1 MQPIVNCNFA
11 VNLTHSTNQNIEAM
25 KELKTATKNTPCGRG
40 GLVSVACNWGKK
52 TLLSMMLFIVS
63 TVMYAQTEASGTV
76 IDETGEG
83 VIGATV
89 MEKGT
94 SNGAVTDL
102 DGNFKLSVA
111 AGATIVITYIGYD
124 AVEMPAAS
132 GMQIQL
138 KENASELAE
147 LVVTGYQ
154 TQRKADLT
162 GSVAVVKTDELKTS
176 SDTDPMR
183 ALQGKVP
190 GMTVTSDGSPV
201 GAGRVRI
208 RGIGSFNSSQD
219 PLFIIDG
226 VPTTTNLNTLNMN
239 DIESMQVLK
248 DAASASI
255 YGSRAANGVIIITTR
270 SGKKGEKVKV
280 DFSAN
285 LTAQFYNSQTM
296 MKLAN
301 TSEYATSMA
310 QAALNDGL
318 DPVAYASNYGLNL
331 NASAGT
337 PIRAYNPAT
346 GQYVD
351 YTVNGLYDGYINSK
365 KTMRFSDTDWLDVI
379 SRTGFS
385 QNYDL
390 SISNATDKYSALV
403 SFGYKKNNGILKYT
417 DFESFS
423 GRINTSYNVNKL
435 ITLGENLTITY
446 SDQVDCQPLENALK
460 MAPTVPVYEEDGE
473 TFSGP
478 VGGMSDRQNP
488 LRELYHNRD
497 NRLKIWRIFGN
508 AFVNITPIKG
518 LVLRSS
524 FGIDYDAGFIH
535 SVTYTWHSDVVNNS
549 TPSATVSQG
558 NDMKWTWSNTATYNF
573 NIGPEHTIDLLAG
586 LELYSQTRDDFAS
599 YAQMYAIENYNYM
612 WPNAATGTQRATGI
626 EEGYNLVSLFGK
638 ANYNYKDLVL
648 ASFTIRRDG
657 SSRFGENNRYGTF
670 PAFTLGYR
678 VSQHLNQE
686 WISDM
691 KLRASWGA
699 TGNQAIS
706 NYARYG
712 LYAATYGGGRNES
725 TAYDLAL
732 AGSGI
737 YPSGYRATQAQNND
751 LKWETT
757 TQWNFGVD
765 FNLFRSSVYGSID
778 AYVKKVKDMLINPA
792 YLGSMGEGG
801 ASWLNGPS
809 LQNWGM
815 EFAAGYRG
823 TTSYGLKYNV
833 NGNLDF
839 FRNKVTYLPET
850 TTGSYVHTSKQNLV
864 EAKKP
869 YGSIVGYVVDGL
881 YQNREEVLASGQE
894 NARVGGLKYADLDG
908 NGVINEN
915 DQTWIFNPVP
925 NFSWGLNVDL
935 SYKNFDFS
943 MFWQGVAGQ
952 DVYNNQKFQTDFYS
966 ITDAG
971 SNKGNRMLGAWTT
984 DNTNSTIPA
993 LTTNNTGNEGRASSY
1008 FVENGSYAK
1017 LRQVQIGYNLPT
1029 SFIEKLKMSSARI
1042 YFSGHNLL
1050 TIKSSSLTCSD
1061 PENPNWAYPNSTSFS
1076 FGIQTSF

>member
-1 MQPIVNCNFA
+1 MERLRRFLMSFMLIFA
-11 VNLTHSTNQNIEAM
+11 ST
-25 KELKTATKNTPCGRG
+25 L
-40 GLVSVACNWGKK
+40 
-52 TLLSMMLFIVS
+52 
-63 TVMYAQTEASGTV
+63 MYAQEITGTV
-76 IDETGEG
+76 VDETGEG

-89 MEKGT
+89 KEKGT

-102 DGNFKLSVA
+102 DGNFKIKVEK
-111 AGATIVITYIGYD
+111 GAVLVISYIGYD
-124 AVEMPAAS
+124 NVEIAAAP
-132 GMQIQL
+132 GMKVEL

-147 LVVTGYQ
+147 VVVTGYQ

-190 GMTVTSDGSPV
+190 GMTVTSNGSPV
-201 GAGRVRI
+201 GAGTVRI
-208 RGIGSFNSSQD
+208 RGGGSFNSSQD

-239 DIESMQVLK
+239 DIETMQVLK

-270 SGKKGEKVKV
+270 SGKKGDKVRV

-285 LTAQFYNSQTM
+285 LTASFYNKQTM
-296 MKLAN
+296 MKLSN
-301 TSEYATSMA
+301 TADYATAMA
-310 QAALNDGL
+310 QAAMNDGL
-318 DPVAYASNYGLNL
+318 DPEQYANNYGLTL
-331 NASAGT
+331 NATAGT
-337 PIRAYNPAT
+337 PIQAYDPAT
-346 GQYVD
+346 GQMRQF
-351 YTVNGLYDGYINSK
+351 TVNGRYDGYMNLS
-365 KTMRFSDTDWLDVI
+365 KTMRFSDTDWLDEI
-379 SRTGFS
+379 SRTGFAQS
-385 QNYDL
+385 YDL
-390 SISNATDKYSALV
+390 SISNATEKTSALV
-403 SFGYKKNNGILKYT
+403 SFGYKKTNGILKYT

-423 GRINTSYNVNKL
+423 SRINSSYKVNKMVT
-435 ITLGENLTITY
+435 IGENLTITY
-446 SDQVDCQPLENALK
+446 SNQVDCAPLENALK
-460 MAPTVPVYEEDGE
+460 MAPTLPVYEEDGV

-488 LRELYHNRD
+488 MRELYHNRD
-497 NRLKIWRIFGN
+497 NRLKMWRIFGN
-508 AFVNITPIKG
+508 GYINLQPIKG
-518 LVLRSS
+518 LTLRSN
-524 FGIDYDAGFIH
+524 FGLDYWSEFIH

-549 TPSATVSQG
+549 TPSANLG
-558 NDMKWTWSNTATYNF
+558 NKNSIKWTWSNTANYQF
-573 NIGPEHTIDLLAG
+573 ALGVDHSFILLG
-586 LELYSQTRDDFAS
+586 GVELHRDIEDRSSA
-599 YAQMYAIENYNYM
+599 YAQMFALENYNYM
-612 WPNAATGTQRATGI
+612 WPDAATGTQRAGGI
-626 EEGYNLVSLFGK
+626 QEGYNLVSFFGK
-638 ANYNYKDLVL
+638 VDYNFRDLLL
-648 ASFTIRRDG
+648 ASFTIRHDG

-670 PAFTLGYR
+670 PAATLGYR
-678 VSQHLNQE
+678 ISQHLGQD
-686 WISDM
+686 WIDDM
-691 KLRASWGA
+691 KVRASWGQ

-732 AGSGI
+732 QGSGI
-737 YPSGYRATQAQNND
+737 YPSGFRATQSQNNN

-757 TQWNFGVD
+757 EQWNAGLD
-765 FNLFRSSVYGSID
+765 FNLFRNSLYGTFDTYI
-778 AYVKKVKDMLINPA
+778 KKVKDMLINPA

-815 EFAAGYRG
+815 ELALGYRG
-823 TTSYGLKYNV
+823 TTSFGLSYNV
-833 NGNLDF
+833 NGNVDF
-839 FRNKVTYLPET
+839 YRQRVTYLPET
-850 TTGSYVHTSKQNLV
+850 TTGSYVHTAKQNLV

-881 YQNREEVLASGQE
+881 FQSREEVLASGQE

-908 NGVINEN
+908 NGIINEF

-925 NFSWGLNVDL
+925 NFSWGLNFEL
-935 SYKNFDFS
+935 GYKDFDFM

-952 DVYNNQKFQTDFYS
+952 DVYNDQKFQTDFYS

-971 SNKGNRMLGAWTT
+971 SNKGSRMLEAWTT
-984 DNTNSTIPA
+984 ANTSSSIPA
-993 LTTNNTGNEGRASSY
+993 LTTNNVGNENRTSTY

-1017 LRQVQIGYNLPT
+1017 LRQVQIGYNLPQNL
-1029 SFIEKLKMSSARI
+1029 LKKANISSARV
-1042 YFSGHNLL
+1042 YVSGHNLL
-1050 TIKSSSLTCSD
+1050 TLKSNSLTCPD
-1061 PENPNWAYPNSTSFS
+1061 PENPRWMYPNSTSFS

>member
-1 MQPIVNCNFA
+1 MEQLKKLVLSLALI
-11 VNLTHSTNQNIEAM
+11 LTSTI
-25 KELKTATKNTPCGRG
+25 
-40 GLVSVACNWGKK
+40 
-52 TLLSMMLFIVS
+52 
-63 TVMYAQTEASGTV
+63 MYAQTEISGTV
-76 IDETGEG
+76 VDASGET

-94 SNGAVTDL
+94 SNGTITDF
-102 DGNFKLSVA
+102 DGNFKLKVE
-111 AGATIVITYIGYD
+111 AGKTLVFSYIGYNTQ
-124 AVEMPAAS
+124 ELPAKD
-132 GMQIQL
+132 GMQVTMTD
-138 KENASELAE
+138 NAKELAE
-147 LVVTGYQ
+147 VVVTGYS

-162 GSVAVVKTDELKTS
+162 GSVSVVETKELKTS

-190 GMTVTSDGSPV
+190 GMTITSNGSPV
-201 GAGRVRI
+201 GAGTVRI

-219 PLFIIDG
+219 PLFVIDG

-270 SGKKGEKVKV
+270 SGKKGDKVKV

-285 LTAQFYNSQTM
+285 LTAQFYNKQTM
-296 MKLAN
+296 MDLAN
-301 TSEYATSMA
+301 TSEYATAMA
-310 QAALNDGL
+310 QAAMNDGL

-331 NASAGT
+331 NAQNGV
-337 PIRAYNPAT
+337 PIQAYDPAT
-346 GQYVD
+346 GQMRQF
-351 YTVNGLYDGYINSK
+351 TVNGLYDGYVNLK
-365 KTMRFSDTDWLDVI
+365 KTMRFSDTDWLKEI

-385 QNYDL
+385 QSYDL
-390 SISNATDKYSALV
+390 SISNATDKSSALF
-403 SFGYKKNNGILKYT
+403 SFGYKKNAGILKYT

-423 GRINTSYNVNKL
+423 GRINTSFKVNKMVT
-435 ITLGENLTITY
+435 IGENATITY
-446 SDQVDCQPLENALK
+446 SNQVDCQPLENALK
-460 MAPTVPVYEEDGE
+460 MAPTLPVYEEDGV

-488 LRELYHNRD
+488 MRELYHNRD
-497 NRLKIWRIFGN
+497 NRLKMWRIFGN
-508 AFVNITPIKG
+508 GYINIQPIKG
-518 LVLRSS
+518 LTLRSN
-524 FGIDYDAGFIH
+524 FGLDYWSEFIH

-549 TPSATVSQG
+549 TPSSNIGTKNSI
-558 NDMKWTWSNTATYNF
+558 KWTWSNTANYNF
-573 NIGPEHTIDLLAG
+573 TLGVDHSFILLG
-586 LELYSQTRDDFAS
+586 GVELHRDIEDRSSA
-599 YAQMYAIENYNYM
+599 YAQMYALETYNYM
-612 WPNAATGTQRATGI
+612 WPDAATGTQRAGGI
-626 EEGYNLVSLFGK
+626 EEGYNLVSFFGK
-638 ANYNYKDLVL
+638 VDYNYKDLLL
-648 ASFTIRRDG
+648 ASFTIRHDG

-670 PAFTLGYR
+670 PAATLGYR
-678 VSQHLNQE
+678 ISQHLGQD
-686 WISDM
+686 WIDDL
-691 KLRASWGA
+691 KLRASWGQ

-732 AGSGI
+732 QGSGI
-737 YPSGYRATQAQNND
+737 YPSGFRATQSQNNN

-757 TQWNFGVD
+757 EQWNAGLD
-765 FNLFRSSVYGSID
+765 FNLFRNSVYGTFDTYI
-778 AYVKKVKDMLINPA
+778 KKVKDMLINPA

-815 EFAAGYRG
+815 EFALGYRG
-823 TTSYGLKYNV
+823 RTSFGLTYNI

-839 FRNKVTYLPET
+839 YRQKVTYLPET
-850 TTGSYVHTSKQNLV
+850 TTGSYVHTAKENLV
-864 EAKKP
+864 ESKRP

-881 YQNREEVLASGQE
+881 FQSREEVLASGQE

-908 NGVINEN
+908 NGIINEF

-925 NFSWGLNVDL
+925 NFSWGLNFEL
-935 SYKNFDFS
+935 GYKDFDFN

-952 DVYNNQKFQTDFYS
+952 DVYNDQKFQTDFYS

-971 SNKGNRMLGAWTT
+971 SNKGSRMLDAWTT
-984 DNTNSTIPA
+984 ANRGSSIPA
-993 LTTNNTGNEGRASSY
+993 LTTNNVGNENRTSTY

-1017 LRQVQIGYNLPT
+1017 LRQVQIGYNVPERL
-1029 SFIEKLKMSSARI
+1029 LKKVSMTSARV
-1042 YFSGHNLL
+1042 YLSGHNLL
-1050 TIKSSSLTCSD
+1050 TLKSSSLTCPD
-1061 PENPNWAYPNSTSFS
+1061 PENPRWMYPNSTSFS

>member
-1 MQPIVNCNFA
+1 M
-11 VNLTHSTNQNIEAM
+11 S
-25 KELKTATKNTPCGRG
+25 
-40 GLVSVACNWGKK
+40 
-52 TLLSMMLFIVS
+52 TLLIFAGTLL
-63 TVMYAQTEASGTV
+63 YAQTEITGTV
-76 IDETGEG
+76 VDETGEG

-89 MEKGT
+89 KEKGT
-94 SNGAVTDL
+94 SNGTVTDF
-102 DGNFKLSVA
+102 DGNFKLKVA
-111 AGATIVITYIGYD
+111 NGTMLVVSYIGYD
-124 AVEMPAAS
+124 NIEMAATPN
-132 GMQIQL
+132 MRIQL
-138 KENASELAE
+138 KETTSELAE
-147 LVVTGYQ
+147 VVVTGYQ

-162 GSVAVVKTDELKTS
+162 GSVSVVKTDELKSS

-190 GMTVTSDGSPV
+190 GMTITSNGSPV
-201 GAGRVRI
+201 GAGTVRI

-270 SGKKGEKVKV
+270 SGKKGDKVKV

-285 LTAQFYNSQTM
+285 LTAQFYNSQSM

-301 TSEYATSMA
+301 TAEYATSMA
-310 QAALNDGL
+310 QAAMNDGL
-318 DPVAYASNYGLNL
+318 DPEQYANNYGLTL
-331 NASAGT
+331 HAAAGT
-337 PIRAYNPAT
+337 PISAYNPAT
-346 GQYVD
+346 GQMESF
-351 YTVNGLYDGYINSK
+351 TVNGRYDGFINPT
-365 KTMRFSDTDWLDVI
+365 KTMRYSDTDWLDQI

-385 QNYDL
+385 QHYDL
-390 SISNATDKYSALV
+390 SISNATEKSSALF

-423 GRINTSYNVNKL
+423 GRINTSYKVNKMV
-435 ITLGENLTITY
+435 TVGENATITY
-446 SDQVDCQPLENALK
+446 SNQVDCAPLENALK

-497 NRLKIWRIFGN
+497 NRLKMWRIFGN
-508 AFVNITPIKG
+508 AYVNVQPIKG
-518 LVLRSS
+518 LTLRSN
-524 FGIDYDAGFIH
+524 FGLDYWSEFIH
-535 SVTYTWHSDVVNNS
+535 SVTYTWHSDVVNNN
-549 TPSATVSQG
+549 TPSANLG
-558 NDMKWTWSNTATYNF
+558 NKTSVKWTWSNTANYNF
-573 NIGPEHTIDLLAG
+573 TVGLDHNFIVLAG
-586 LELYSQTRDDFAS
+586 MELHKDVEDRSSA
-599 YAQMYAIENYNYM
+599 YAQMFALENYKYM
-612 WPNAATGTQRATGI
+612 WPDAATGTQRAGGI
-626 EEGYNLVSLFGK
+626 EEGYNLVSFFGK
-638 ANYNYKDLVL
+638 VDYNYKDLLL

-670 PAFTLGYR
+670 PAATLGYR
-678 VSQHLNQE
+678 ISQHMNAE
-686 WISDM
+686 WIDDL
-691 KLRASWGA
+691 KLRASWGQ

-737 YPSGYRATQAQNND
+737 FPSGFRATQSQNND

-757 TQWNFGVD
+757 EQWNAGLD
-765 FNLFRSSVYGSID
+765 FNLFNNSVYGTFDTYI
-778 AYVKKVKDMLINPA
+778 KKVKDMLINPA

-815 EFAAGYRG
+815 ELALGYRG
-823 TTSYGLKYNV
+823 TTSFGLRYNI
-833 NGNLDF
+833 NGNVDF
-839 FRNKVTYLPET
+839 YRSKVTYLPET
-850 TTGSYVHTSKQNLV
+850 TTGSYVHTAKENLV
-864 EAKKP
+864 ESKRP

-881 YQNREEVLASGQE
+881 FQSREEVLASGQE

-908 NGVINEN
+908 NGIINEQ
-915 DQTWIFNPVP
+915 DQTWIFSPVP
-925 NFSWGLNVDL
+925 DFSWGLNFEFG
-935 SYKNFDFS
+935 YKEFDFT

-952 DVYNNQKFQTDFYS
+952 DVYNDQKFQTDFYS

-971 SNKGNRMLGAWTT
+971 SNKGNRMLDAWTT
-984 DNTNSTIPA
+984 ANRGSSIPA
-993 LTTNNTGNEGRASSY
+993 LTTNNVGNENRTSTY

-1017 LRQVQIGYNLPT
+1017 LRQVQIGYNVPERL
-1029 SFIEKLKMSSARI
+1029 LKKINMSSARI
-1042 YFSGHNLL
+1042 YISGHNLL
-1050 TIKSSSLTCSD
+1050 TLKSSSLTCSD
-1061 PENPNWAYPNSTSFS
+1061 PENPRWMYPNSTSIS

>member
-1 MQPIVNCNFA
+1 
-11 VNLTHSTNQNIEAM
+11 M
-25 KELKTATKNTPCGRG
+25 KELRRILMSVL
-40 GLVSVACNWGKK
+40 LVFA
-52 TLLSMMLFIVS
+52 S
-63 TVMYAQTEASGTV
+63 TIMYAQNEITGTV
-76 IDETGEG
+76 VDETGEG

-89 MEKGT
+89 KEKGT
-94 SNGAVTDL
+94 SNGTVTDF
-102 DGNFKLSVA
+102 DGNFSMKVA
-111 AGATIVITYIGYD
+111 DGAILVISYIGYTNME
-124 AVEMPAAS
+124 VAATP
-132 GMQIQL
+132 GMHVQL
-138 KENASELAE
+138 QESAAELAE
-147 LVVTGYQ
+147 VVVTGYQ

-162 GSVAVVKTDELKTS
+162 GSVSVVETKDLKSS

-190 GMTVTSDGSPV
+190 GMTITSNGSPV
-201 GAGRVRI
+201 GAGTVRI

-219 PLFIIDG
+219 PLFVIDG

-270 SGKKGEKVKV
+270 SGKKGDKVKV
-280 DFSAN
+280 DFSAS
-285 LTAQFYNSQTM
+285 LTAQFYNSQSM

-301 TSEYATSMA
+301 TAEYATSMA
-310 QAALNDGL
+310 QAAMNDGL
-318 DPVAYASNYGLNL
+318 DPEQYANNYGLTL
-331 NASAGT
+331 NASAGI
-337 PIRAYNPAT
+337 PISAYDPAT
-346 GQYVD
+346 GQMRNF
-351 YTVNGLYDGYINSK
+351 TVNGLYDGYINAK
-365 KTMRFSDTDWLDVI
+365 RTMRFSDTDWLEQI
-379 SRTGFS
+379 SRTGFA
-385 QNYDL
+385 QHYDV
-390 SISNATDKYSALV
+390 SISNATEKSSALF

-423 GRINTSYNVNKL
+423 GRINTSYKVNKM
-435 ITLGENLTITY
+435 ITVGENATITY
-446 SDQVDCQPLENALK
+446 SNQVDCQPLENALK
-460 MAPTVPVYEEDGE
+460 MAPTVPVYEEDGV

-497 NRLKIWRIFGN
+497 NRLKMWRIFGN
-508 AFVNITPIKG
+508 GYINIQPIKG
-518 LVLRSS
+518 LTLRSN
-524 FGIDYDAGFIH
+524 FGLDYWSEYIH

-549 TPSATVSQG
+549 TPSASLGAKNSV
-558 NDMKWTWSNTATYNF
+558 KWTWSNTANYNF
-573 NIGPEHTIDLLAG
+573 VLGVDHSFILLG
-586 LELYSQTRDDFAS
+586 GVELHRDIEDRANA
-599 YAQMYAIENYNYM
+599 YAQMFALENYNYM
-612 WPNAATGTQRATGI
+612 YPDAATGTQRAGGI
-626 EEGYNLVSLFGK
+626 QEGYNLVSFFGK
-638 ANYNYKDLVL
+638 VDYNWKDLLL
-648 ASFTIRRDG
+648 ASFTIRHDG
-657 SSRFGENNRYGTF
+657 SSRFGANNRYGTF
-670 PAFTLGYR
+670 PAATLGYR
-678 VSQHLNQE
+678 ISQHLGQD
-686 WISDM
+686 WIDDI
-691 KLRASWGA
+691 KVRVSWGQ

-737 YPSGYRATQAQNND
+737 FPSGFRATQAQNND

-757 TQWNFGVD
+757 EQWNAGLD
-765 FNLFRSSVYGSID
+765 FTLFNNSVYGNFDTYI
-778 AYVKKVKDMLINPA
+778 KKVKDMLINPA

-815 EFAAGYRG
+815 ELALGYRN
-823 TTSYGLKYNV
+823 TTSYGLKYNI

-839 FRNKVTYLPET
+839 YRSKVTYLPET
-850 TTGSYVHTSKQNLV
+850 TTGSYVHTAKENLV
-864 EAKKP
+864 ESGHP

-881 YQNREEVLASGQE
+881 FQNREEVLASGQE

-908 NGVINEN
+908 NGIINEQ

-925 NFSWGLNVDL
+925 NFSWGLNVEL
-935 SYKNFDFS
+935 SYKNFDFN

-952 DVYNNQKFQTDFYS
+952 DVYNDQKFQTDFYS

-984 DNTNSTIPA
+984 ANTSSSIPA
-993 LTTNNTGNEGRASSY
+993 LTTNNTGNENRASTY

-1017 LRQVQIGYNLPT
+1017 LRQVQIGYNL
-1029 SFIEKLKMSSARI
+1029 SNSLIEKLKMTSARI
-1042 YFSGHNLL
+1042 YLSGHNLL
-1050 TIKSSSLTCSD
+1050 TLKSSSLTCSD
-1061 PENPNWAYPNSTSFS
+1061 PENPRWMYPNSTSIT
-1076 FGIQTSF
+1076 FGIQASF

>member
-1 MQPIVNCNFA
+1 MFV
-11 VNLTHSTNQNIEAM
+11 
-25 KELKTATKNTPCGRG
+25 G
-40 GLVSVACNWGKK
+40 
-52 TLLSMMLFIVS
+52 
-63 TVMYAQTEASGTV
+63 TVMYAQTEITGMV
-76 IDETGEG
+76 VDDLGEG

-89 MEKGT
+89 KEKGT
-94 SNGAVTDL
+94 SNGTVTDF
-102 DGNFKLSVA
+102 DGNFKLKVK
-111 AGATIVITYIGYD
+111 AGTMLVVTYIGYD
-124 AVEMPAAS
+124 PMEVAAAP
-132 GMQIQL
+132 GMKIEL

-147 LVVTGYQ
+147 VVVVGYQ

-162 GSVAVVKTDELKTS
+162 GSVAVVQTKELKTS

-190 GMTVTSDGSPV
+190 GMTITHDGSPV
-201 GAGRVRI
+201 GAGTVRI

-301 TSEYATSMA
+301 SAEYATSMA

-331 NASAGT
+331 NAAAGT
-337 PIRAYNPAT
+337 QIKAWDPAT
-346 GQYVD
+346 GQYNQ

-365 KTMRFSDTDWLDVI
+365 RTMRYSDTDWLDEI
-379 SRTGFS
+379 SRTGFA

-390 SISNATDKYSALV
+390 SISNATDKSSALF
-403 SFGYKKNNGILKYT
+403 SFGYKKTNGILKYT
-417 DFESFS
+417 DFENFS
-423 GRINTSYNVNKL
+423 GRINTSFKLNK
-435 ITLGENLTITY
+435 IVTVGENATITY

-460 MAPTVPVYEEDGE
+460 MAPTVPVYEEDGI

-508 AFVNITPIKG
+508 AYVNITPLKG
-518 LVLRSS
+518 LMLRSN

-535 SVTYTWHSDVVNNS
+535 AVTYTWHSDVVNNS
-549 TPSATVSQG
+549 TPSSTVSQA

-573 NIGPEHTIDLLAG
+573 NLGADHTFNVLAG
-586 LELYSQTRDDFAS
+586 LELYSQTRDDFSS
-599 YAQMYAIENYNYM
+599 YAQMYALENYKYM
-612 WPNAATGTQRATGI
+612 WPNAATGTQRASGI
-626 EEGYNLVSLFGK
+626 EEGYHLVSLFGK
-638 ANYNYKDLVL
+638 LDYNWKDLLL

-678 VSQHLNQE
+678 LSQHLGQE
-686 WISDM
+686 WIDDL
-691 KLRASWGA
+691 KIRASWGE

-732 AGSGI
+732 QGSGVF
-737 YPSGYRATQAQNND
+737 PSGFRATQSQNNN

-757 TQWNFGVD
+757 EQYNAGLD
-765 FNLFRSSVYGSID
+765 FTLLRGSVYGTFDTYI
-778 AYVKKVKDMLINPA
+778 KNVKDMLINPA

-809 LQNWGM
+809 LRNWGM
-815 EFAAGYRG
+815 ELALGYRH
-823 TTSYGLKYNV
+823 TTEYGLNYNI
-833 NGNLDF
+833 NGNIDF
-839 FRNKVTYLPET
+839 FRSKVTYLPET
-850 TTGSYVHTSKQNLV
+850 TTGSYVHTAKENLV
-864 EAKKP
+864 ESGKP

-881 YQNREEVLASGQE
+881 FQNRDEVLASGQE

-908 NGVINEN
+908 NGIINEQ

-925 NFSWGLNVDL
+925 NFSWGLNFEL
-935 SYKNFDFS
+935 GYKDFDFS

-952 DVYNNQKFQTDFYS
+952 DIYNDQKFQTDFYS

-971 SNKGNRMLGAWTT
+971 SNKGNRMLDAWTT
-984 DNTNSTIPA
+984 ANTGSSIPA
-993 LTTNNTGNEGRASSY
+993 LTTNNVGNENRTSSY

-1017 LRQVQIGYNLPT
+1017 LRQIQIGYNVPER
-1029 SFIEKLKMSSARI
+1029 FLKPIKMTSARV
-1042 YFSGHNLL
+1042 YVAGHNLL
-1050 TIKSSSLTCSD
+1050 TLKSGSLTCSD
-1061 PENPNWAYPNSTSFS
+1061 PENPRWMYPNSTSFS

>member
-1 MQPIVNCNFA
+1 MEKVKRF
-11 VNLTHSTNQNIEAM
+11 
-25 KELKTATKNTPCGRG
+25 
-40 GLVSVACNWGKK
+40 
-52 TLLSMMLFIVS
+52 LLSFMLIFACTSI
-63 TVMYAQTEASGTV
+63 YAQTEITGTV

-89 MEKGT
+89 KEKGT
-94 SNGAVTDL
+94 SNGTVTDI
-102 DGNFKLSVA
+102 DGNFKLKV
-111 AGATIVITYIGYD
+111 GVNQTLVISYIGYD
-124 AVEMPAAS
+124 NVEVPATP
-132 GMQIQL
+132 GMKVEL

-147 LVVTGYQ
+147 VVVTGYQ

-190 GMTVTSDGSPV
+190 GMTITHDGSPV
-201 GAGRVRI
+201 GAGTVRI

-270 SGKKGEKVKV
+270 SGKKGDKVKV

-301 TSEYATSMA
+301 TAEYATAMA
-310 QAALNDGL
+310 QAAMNDGL
-318 DPVAYASNYGLNL
+318 DPEQYANNYGLTL
-331 NASAGT
+331 NAEKGT
-337 PIRAYNPAT
+337 SVRAYDPAT
-346 GQYVD
+346 GEMRNF
-351 YTVNGLYDGYINSK
+351 TVNGLYEGYINSK
-365 KTMRFSDTDWLDVI
+365 RTMRFSDTDWLDQI
-379 SRTGFS
+379 SRTGFM

-390 SISNATDKYSALV
+390 SISNATEKTSALV

-417 DFESFS
+417 DFESIS
-423 GRINTSYNVNKL
+423 GRINTSYKVNKL
-435 ITLGENLTITY
+435 VTIGENATITY
-446 SDQVDCQPLENALK
+446 SNQVDCQPLENALK
-460 MAPTVPVYEEDGE
+460 MAPTVPVYEEDGV

-508 AFVNITPIKG
+508 AYVNITPIKG
-518 LVLRSS
+518 LLLRSN

-549 TPSATVSQG
+549 TPAATVSQA

-573 NIGPEHTIDLLAG
+573 TLAAEHTFNILAG
-586 LELYSQTRDDFAS
+586 LELHSQTRDDFSS
-599 YAQMYAIENYNYM
+599 YAQMYALENYKYM
-612 WPNAATGTQRATGI
+612 WPNASTGTQRATGI
-626 EEGYNLVSLFGK
+626 EEGYHLVSLFGK
-638 ANYNYKDLVL
+638 IDYNWKDLLL

-670 PAFTLGYR
+670 PAVTLGYR
-678 VSQHLNQE
+678 ISQNLNQS
-686 WISDM
+686 WIDDL
-691 KLRASWGA
+691 KIRASWGE

-732 AGSGI
+732 AGSGVF
-737 YPSGYRATQAQNND
+737 PSGFRATQSQNNN

-757 TQWNFGVD
+757 IQYNVGLDFTLFG
-765 FNLFRSSVYGSID
+765 SEVYGTFDTYI
-778 AYVKKVKDMLINPA
+778 KKVKDMLINPA

-815 EFAAGYRG
+815 EFALGYRH
-823 TTSYGLKYNV
+823 TTAYGLRYNI

-839 FRNKVTYLPET
+839 YRSKVTYLPET
-850 TTGSYVHTSKQNLV
+850 TTGSYVHTAKENLV
-864 EAKKP
+864 QSKRP

-881 YQNREEVLASGQE
+881 YQSREEVLASGQE

-908 NGVINEN
+908 NGVINEL
-915 DQTWIFNPVP
+915 DQTWIFSPVP
-925 NFSWGLNVDL
+925 NFSWGLNFEL
-935 SYKNFDFS
+935 GYKDFDFS

-952 DVYNNQKFQTDFYS
+952 DVYNDQKFQTDFYS

-984 DNTNSTIPA
+984 ANTGSSIPA
-993 LTTNNTGNEGRASSY
+993 LTTNNTGNEGRASTY

-1017 LRQVQIGYNLPT
+1017 LRQVQIGYTLPGAIT
-1029 SFIEKLKMSSARI
+1029 KKFNMSSLRFYI
-1042 YFSGHNLL
+1042 SGHNLL
-1050 TIKSSSLTCSD
+1050 TLKSSNLTCSD
-1061 PENPNWAYPNSTSFS
+1061 PENPRWAYPNSTSFS
-1076 FGIQTSF
+1076 FGLQASF

>member
-1 MQPIVNCNFA
+1 
-11 VNLTHSTNQNIEAM
+11 M
-25 KELKTATKNTPCGRG
+25 KQTKRFI
-40 GLVSVACNWGKK
+40 
-52 TLLSMMLFIVS
+52 LSFLSLMLCTI
-63 TVMYAQTEASGTV
+63 MYAQEEIKGTV
-76 IDETGEG
+76 VDETGEG
-83 VIGATV
+83 VIGATIK
-89 MEKGT
+89 EKGT
-94 SNGAVTDL
+94 SNGTVTDF
-102 DGNFKLSVA
+102 DGNFKLKVA
-111 AGATIVITYIGYD
+111 KGTLLVVSYIGYNNME
-124 AVEMPAAS
+124 VAAAP
-132 GMQIQL
+132 GMKVQL

-147 LVVTGYQ
+147 VVVTGYQ

-190 GMTVTSDGSPV
+190 GMTITSNGSPV
-201 GAGRVRI
+201 GAGTVRI
-208 RGIGSFNSSQD
+208 RGGGSFNSSQD

-270 SGKKGEKVKV
+270 SGKKGDKVKV

-285 LTAQFYNSQTM
+285 LTAQFYNKQTM
-296 MKLAN
+296 MELAN
-301 TSEYATSMA
+301 TAEYATAMA
-310 QAALNDGL
+310 QAAMNDGL
-318 DPVAYASNYGLNL
+318 DPEQYANNYGLTL
-331 NASAGT
+331 NAAAGT
-337 PIRAYNPAT
+337 PISAYDPAT
-346 GQYVD
+346 GQMRQF
-351 YTVNGLYDGYINSK
+351 TVNGLYDGYMNSK
-365 KTMRFSDTDWLDVI
+365 KTMRFSDTDWLDEI

-390 SISNATDKYSALV
+390 SISNATDKSSALV

-423 GRINTSYNVNKL
+423 GRINTSYKVNK
-435 ITLGENLTITY
+435 IVTVGENATITY

-460 MAPTVPVYEEDGE
+460 MAPTLPVYEEDGE

-488 LRELYHNRD
+488 LRELYHNKD
-497 NRLKIWRIFGN
+497 NRLKMWRVFGN
-508 AFVNITPIKG
+508 AYVNLQPVKG
-518 LVLRSS
+518 LTLRSN
-524 FGIDYDAGFIH
+524 FGLDYWSEFIH

-549 TPSATVSQG
+549 TPSANLGSK
-558 NDMKWTWSNTATYNF
+558 NSIKWTWSNTANYQF
-573 NIGPEHTIDLLAG
+573 NIGADHNFILLGGMELHRDIDEHSNA
-586 LELYSQTRDDFAS
+586 
-599 YAQMYAIENYNYM
+599 YAQMYALENYDYM
-612 WPNAATGTQRATGI
+612 WPDAATGTQRATGI
-626 EEGYNLVSLFGK
+626 REGYNLVSFFGK
-638 ANYNYKDLVL
+638 LDYNWKDLVL
-648 ASFTIRRDG
+648 ASFTIRHDG

-678 VSQHLNQE
+678 LSENLKQD
-686 WISDM
+686 WIDDL
-691 KLRASWGA
+691 KLRASWGE

-706 NYARYG
+706 NYARHG
-712 LYAATYGGGRNES
+712 LYAATYGGARNES

-732 AGSGI
+732 QGSGI
-737 YPSGYRATQAQNND
+737 FPSGFRATQSQNNN

-757 TQWNFGVD
+757 EQYNFGLD
-765 FNLFRSSVYGSID
+765 FTLFGSSVYGTVD
-778 AYVKKVKDMLINPA
+778 AYIKNVKDMLINPA

-809 LQNWGM
+809 LRNWGM
-815 EFAAGYRG
+815 EFALGYRG
-823 TTSYGLKYNV
+823 TTDFGLRYNV

-839 FRNKVTYLPET
+839 FRQRVTYLPET
-850 TTGSYVHTSKQNLV
+850 TTGSYVHTAKENLV

-881 YQNREEVLASGQE
+881 FQSREEVLASGQE

-908 NGVINEN
+908 NGIINEQ
-915 DQTWIFNPVP
+915 DQDWIFNPVP
-925 NFSWGLNVDL
+925 NFSWGLNFEL
-935 SYKNFDFS
+935 GYKDFDFS

-984 DNTNSTIPA
+984 ANTGSDIPA
-993 LTTNNTGNEGRASSY
+993 LTTNNVGNENRASTY

-1017 LRQVQIGYNLPT
+1017 LRQVQIGYNLP
-1029 SFIEKLKMSSARI
+1029 ENLLKKVRISNARV
-1042 YFSGHNLL
+1042 YVSGHNLL

-1061 PENPNWAYPNSTSFS
+1061 PENPNWAYPNSTSLS

>member
-1 MQPIVNCNFA
+1 MEKLKRFLMSVMLIFA
-11 VNLTHSTNQNIEAM
+11 STI
-25 KELKTATKNTPCGRG
+25 C
-40 GLVSVACNWGKK
+40 
-52 TLLSMMLFIVS
+52 
-63 TVMYAQTEASGTV
+63 MYAQTEITGTV
-76 IDETGEG
+76 VDELGEG

-89 MEKGT
+89 KEKGT
-94 SNGAVTDL
+94 SNGTVTDL
-102 DGNFKLSVA
+102 DGNFKLKVA
-111 AGATIVITYIGYD
+111 EGATLVVSYIGYD
-124 AVEMPAAS
+124 NIEVAATP
-132 GMQIQL
+132 GVKIQL
-138 KENASELAE
+138 KETASELAE
-147 LVVTGYQ
+147 VVVTGYQ

-162 GSVAVVKTDELKTS
+162 GSVAVVKTDELKSS

-190 GMTVTSDGSPV
+190 GMTITSNGSPV
-201 GAGRVRI
+201 GAGTVRI

-270 SGKKGEKVKV
+270 QGKKGDKLKV

-285 LTAQFYNSQTM
+285 LTAQFYNNQSK
-296 MKLAN
+296 MKLMN
-301 TSEYATSMA
+301 SSEYAIAMA
-310 QAALNDGL
+310 QAAMNDGL

-331 NASAGT
+331 NASAGI
-337 PIRAYNPAT
+337 PIQAYDPAT
-346 GQYVD
+346 GQMRQF
-351 YTVNGLYDGYINSK
+351 TVNGLYDGFLNSK
-365 KTMRFSDTDWLDVI
+365 RTMRFSDTDWLDEI
-379 SRTGFS
+379 SRTGFM

-390 SISNATDKYSALV
+390 SISNATDKSSALV
-403 SFGYKKNNGILKYT
+403 SFGYKKNDGILKYT

-423 GRINTSYNVNKL
+423 GRVNTSFKVNKL
-435 ITLGENLTITY
+435 VTIGENVTITY
-446 SDQVDCQPLENALK
+446 SDQVDIQPLENALK
-460 MAPTVPVYEEDGE
+460 MSPTLPVYEEDGV

-508 AFVNITPIKG
+508 AFVNITPVKG
-518 LVLRSS
+518 LTLRSS

-549 TPSATVSQG
+549 TPSSTVSQG

-573 NIGPEHTIDLLAG
+573 VLANQHTFNLLAG
-586 LELYSQTRDDFAS
+586 VELHKQNRDDFSS

-612 WPNAATGTQRATGI
+612 WPNAATGTQRASGI
-626 EEGYNLVSLFGK
+626 EEGYRLLSFFGK
-638 ANYNYKDLVL
+638 VDYNWKDLLL

-657 SSRFGENNRYGTF
+657 SSRFGEHNKYGTF

-678 VSQHLNQE
+678 ISQHMNQN
-686 WISDM
+686 WIDDL
-691 KLRASWGA
+691 KLRASWGQ

-712 LYAATYGGGRNES
+712 LYAATYGGERNES
-725 TAYDLAL
+725 TAYDLYL
-732 AGSGI
+732 QGSGI
-737 YPSGYRATQAQNND
+737 FPSGYRATQAQNDD

-757 TQWNFGVD
+757 EQYNVGLD
-765 FNLFRSSVYGSID
+765 FTFFNNSLYGTAD
-778 AYVKKVKDMLINPA
+778 AYIKEVKDMLINPA

-809 LQNWGM
+809 LKNWGM
-815 EFAAGYRG
+815 EFALGYRH
-823 TTSYGLKYNV
+823 TTAYGLKYNI

-839 FRNKVTYLPET
+839 FRNWVTYLPET
-850 TTGSYVHTSKQNLV
+850 TTGSYVHTAKENLV

-881 YQNREEVLASGQE
+881 FQSREDVLASGQE

-908 NGVINEN
+908 NGVINEQ
-915 DQTWIFNPVP
+915 DQDWIFNPVP
-925 NFSWGLNVDL
+925 NFSWGLNVEL

-943 MFWQGVAGQ
+943 MFWQGVAGV

-971 SNKGNRMLGAWTT
+971 SNKGNRMLDAWTT
-984 DNTNSTIPA
+984 ANTGSLIPA
-993 LTTNNTGNEGRASSY
+993 LTTNNVGAENRASSY

-1017 LRQVQIGYNLPT
+1017 LRQVQLGYNLPQ
-1029 SFIEKLKMSSARI
+1029 SLLNKVKMSSARVFI
-1042 YFSGHNLL
+1042 SGHNLL

-1061 PENPNWAYPNSTSFS
+1061 PENPNWAYPNSTSVS
-1076 FGIQTSF
+1076 FGLQVGF

>member
-1 MQPIVNCNFA
+1 
-11 VNLTHSTNQNIEAM
+11 M
-25 KELKTATKNTPCGRG
+25 KQLRR
-40 GLVSVACNWGKK
+40 L
-52 TLLSMMLFIVS
+52 LLSFALIL
-63 TVMYAQTEASGTV
+63 TGTIAYAQTEISGTV
-76 IDETGEG
+76 TDPTGEA

-94 SNGAVTDL
+94 SNGTVTDF
-102 DGNFKLSVA
+102 DGNFKLKVNE
-111 AGATIVITYIGYD
+111 GATLTISFIGYKT
-124 AVEMPAAS
+124 EELPAQQ
-132 GMQIQL
+132 GMKVTMQD
-138 KENASELAE
+138 NAKELAE
-147 LVVTGYQ
+147 VVVTGYSS
-154 TQRKADLT
+154 QRKADLT
-162 GSVAVVKTDELKTS
+162 GSVSVVKTDELKSS

-183 ALQGKVP
+183 ALQGKIP
-190 GMTVTSDGSPV
+190 GMTITSNGSPV
-201 GAGRVRI
+201 GAGTVRI

-270 SGKKGEKVKV
+270 SGKKGDKVKI
-280 DFSAN
+280 DFSAS
-285 LTAQFYNSQTM
+285 LTAQFYNSQSM

-301 TSEYATSMA
+301 SAEYATSMA
-310 QAALNDGL
+310 QAAFNDGL
-318 DPVAYASNYGLNL
+318 DPVAYAANYGLNL
-331 NASAGT
+331 NAAAGT
-337 PIRAYNPAT
+337 PIRAYNPAS

-351 YTVNGLYDGYINSK
+351 FTVNGLYDGYINAK
-365 KTMRFSDTDWLDVI
+365 RTMRYSDTDWLKEI

-385 QNYDL
+385 QSYDL
-390 SISNATDKYSALV
+390 SISNATDKTSALF
-403 SFGYKKNNGILKYT
+403 SFGYKKNSGILKYT
-417 DFESFS
+417 DFENFS
-423 GRINTSYNVNKL
+423 ARINTSFKLNK
-435 ITLGENLTITY
+435 IVTIGENATITY
-446 SDQVDCQPLENALK
+446 SNQVDIQPLENALK
-460 MAPTVPVYEEDGE
+460 MAPTVPVYEEDGV

-508 AFVNITPIKG
+508 AYLNIQPIKG
-518 LVLRSS
+518 LLLRSN

-535 SVTYTWHSDVVNNS
+535 SVVYTWHSDVVNNS

-558 NDMKWTWSNTATYNF
+558 NDMKWTWSNTANYNLTL
-573 NIGPEHTIDLLAG
+573 GQHTLNALLG
-586 LELYSQTRDDFAS
+586 MELHHQNRDDFSS
-599 YAQMYAIENYNYM
+599 YAQMFALENYKYM
-612 WPNAATGTQRATGI
+612 WPNAATGTQRATGLA
-626 EEGYNLVSLFGK
+626 EGYHLVSFFGK
-638 ANYNYKDLVL
+638 LDYNWKDLLL

-670 PAFTLGYR
+670 PAVTLGYR
-678 VSQHLNQE
+678 ISQHLGQE
-686 WISDM
+686 WIDDL
-691 KLRASWGA
+691 KLRASWGE

-725 TAYDLAL
+725 TAYDLKL
-732 AGSGI
+732 EGSGI
-737 YPSGYRATQAQNND
+737 FPSGFRATQAQNND

-757 TQWNFGVD
+757 IQYNLGLD
-765 FNLFRSSVYGSID
+765 FTLLHSTVYGTVDTYI
-778 AYVKKVKDMLINPA
+778 KKVKDMLINPA
-792 YLGSMGEGG
+792 YLGAVGEGG

-815 EFAAGYRG
+815 EFALGYRH
-823 TTSYGLKYNV
+823 TTAYGLKYNV

-839 FRNKVTYLPET
+839 FRSKVTYLPET
-850 TTGSYVHTSKQNLV
+850 TTGSYTHTAKENLV
-864 EAKKP
+864 ESKKP

-881 YQNREEVLASGQE
+881 YQSREEVLAAGQE

-908 NGVINEN
+908 NGVINEQ

-925 NFSWGLNVDL
+925 DFSWGLNIEL
-935 SYKNFDFS
+935 SYKDFDFS

-984 DNTNSTIPA
+984 DNTGSLIPA

-1008 FVENGSYAK
+1008 FVENGSYGK
-1017 LRQVQIGYNLPT
+1017 LRQVQVGYNLPAAL
-1029 SFIEKLKMSSARI
+1029 IKKLNMSSLRI
-1042 YFSGHNLL
+1042 YASGHNLL
-1050 TIKSSSLTCSD
+1050 TLKSSSLTCSD
-1061 PENPNWAYPNSTSFS
+1061 PENPNWAYPNSTSVSLGLQVGF
-1076 FGIQTSF
+1076 

>member
-1 MQPIVNCNFA
+1 MERLKRFLMSMTLIFA
-11 VNLTHSTNQNIEAM
+11 STI
-25 KELKTATKNTPCGRG
+25 
-40 GLVSVACNWGKK
+40 
-52 TLLSMMLFIVS
+52 
-63 TVMYAQTEASGTV
+63 MYAQEITGTV
-76 IDETGEG
+76 VDATGEA

-94 SNGAVTDL
+94 SNGTITDF
-102 DGNFKLSVA
+102 DGNFKLKVSE
-111 AGATIVITYIGYD
+111 GATLVFSYIGFRT
-124 AVEMPAAS
+124 EELPAQQ
-132 GMQIQL
+132 GMNVTMQD
-138 KENASELAE
+138 NAKELAE
-147 LVVTGYQ
+147 VVVVGYQ

-162 GSVAVVKTDELKTS
+162 GSVSVVETKDLKSS

-190 GMTVTSDGSPV
+190 GMTISSNGSPV
-201 GAGRVRI
+201 GAGTVRI

-219 PLFIIDG
+219 PLFVIDG

-270 SGKKGEKVKV
+270 SGKKGDKVKV
-280 DFSAN
+280 DFSAS

-301 TSEYATSMA
+301 TKEYATSMA
-310 QAALNDGL
+310 QAAMNDGL
-318 DPVAYASNYGLNL
+318 DPEQYANNYGLTF
-331 NASAGT
+331 NAAAGVPFSA
-337 PIRAYNPAT
+337 YDPAT
-346 GQYVD
+346 GQMRQF
-351 YTVNGLYDGYINSK
+351 TANGLYDGFINAK
-365 KTMRFSDTDWLDVI
+365 RTMRFSDTDWLDQI
-379 SRTGFS
+379 SRTGFA
-385 QNYDL
+385 QHYDV
-390 SISNATDKYSALV
+390 SISNATEKSSALF

-423 GRINTSYNVNKL
+423 GRINTSYKVNKM
-435 ITLGENLTITY
+435 ITIGENATITY
-446 SDQVDCQPLENALK
+446 SNQVDCQPLENALK
-460 MAPTVPVYEEDGE
+460 MAPTVPVYEEDGV

-497 NRLKIWRIFGN
+497 NRLKMWRIFGN
-508 AFVNITPIKG
+508 GYINIQPIKG
-518 LVLRSS
+518 LTLRSN
-524 FGIDYDAGFIH
+524 FGLDYWSEYIH

-549 TPSATVSQG
+549 TPSANLGAKNSV
-558 NDMKWTWSNTATYNF
+558 KWTWSNTANYNF
-573 NIGPEHTIDLLAG
+573 VLGVDHSFILLG
-586 LELYSQTRDDFAS
+586 GMELHRDIEDRANA
-599 YAQMYAIENYNYM
+599 YAQMFALENYDYM
-612 WPNAATGTQRATGI
+612 YPDAATGTQRAGGI
-626 EEGYNLVSLFGK
+626 QEGYNLVSFFGK
-638 ANYNYKDLVL
+638 VDYNWKDLLL
-648 ASFTIRRDG
+648 ASFTIRHDG
-657 SSRFGENNRYGTF
+657 SSRFGANNRYGTF
-670 PAFTLGYR
+670 PAATLGYR
-678 VSQHLNQE
+678 ISQHLGQD
-686 WISDM
+686 WIDDI
-691 KLRASWGA
+691 KVRASWGQ

-737 YPSGYRATQAQNND
+737 FPSGFRATQAQNND

-757 TQWNFGVD
+757 EQWNAGLD
-765 FNLFRSSVYGSID
+765 FTLFNSSVYGTFDTYI
-778 AYVKKVKDMLINPA
+778 KKVKDMLINPA

-801 ASWLNGPS
+801 ASWLNVPS

-815 EFAAGYRG
+815 ELALGYRH
-823 TTSYGLKYNV
+823 TTAYGLKYNI

-839 FRNKVTYLPET
+839 YRSKVTYLPET
-850 TTGSYVHTSKQNLV
+850 TTGSYVHTAKENLV
-864 EAKKP
+864 ESGHP

-881 YQNREEVLASGQE
+881 FQNREEVLASGQE

-908 NGVINEN
+908 NGIINEQ

-925 NFSWGLNVDL
+925 NFSWGLNVEL
-935 SYKNFDFS
+935 SYKNFDFN

-952 DVYNNQKFQTDFYS
+952 DVYNDQKFQTDFYS

-984 DNTNSTIPA
+984 ANTSSSIPA
-993 LTTNNTGNEGRASSY
+993 LTTNNTGNENRASTY

-1017 LRQVQIGYNLPT
+1017 LRQVQIGYNL
-1029 SFIEKLKMSSARI
+1029 SNSLIEKLKMTSARI
-1042 YFSGHNLL
+1042 YLSGHNLL
-1050 TIKSSSLTCSD
+1050 TLKSSSLTCSD
-1061 PENPNWAYPNSTSFS
+1061 PENPRWMYPNSTSIT
-1076 FGIQTSF
+1076 FGIQASF

>member
-1 MQPIVNCNFA
+1 MKQLQRFLMSITLIFA
-11 VNLTHSTNQNIEAM
+11 
-25 KELKTATKNTPCGRG
+25 C
-40 GLVSVACNWGKK
+40 
-52 TLLSMMLFIVS
+52 
-63 TVMYAQTEASGTV
+63 TVMYAQTEITGTV
-76 IDETGEG
+76 IDENGEG

-94 SNGAVTDL
+94 SNGTVTDF
-102 DGNFKLSVA
+102 DGNFTLKVEEGKTL
-111 AGATIVITYIGYD
+111 VITYIGYD
-124 AVEMPAAS
+124 PVEVVAAPNLNVS
-132 GMQIQL
+132 LVQ
-138 KENASELAE
+138 NASELAE
-147 LVVTGYQ
+147 VVVTGYT

-162 GSVAVVKTDELKTS
+162 GSVSVVKTDELKTS
-176 SDTDPMR
+176 SNTDPMR

-190 GMTVTSDGSPV
+190 GMTITSDGSPV

-270 SGKKGEKVKV
+270 TGKKGDKVKV

-301 TSEYATSMA
+301 TADYATSMA

-331 NASAGT
+331 NAPAGT
-337 PIRAYNPAT
+337 SIRAWDPAT
-346 GQYVD
+346 GQYNN

-365 KTMRFSDTDWLDVI
+365 KTMRFSDTDWLDEI

-390 SISNATDKYSALV
+390 SISNATEKTSTLL

-417 DFESFS
+417 DFESIS
-423 GRINTSYNVNKL
+423 GRINTSYKVNSL
-435 ITLGENLTITY
+435 ITVGENLTITY
-446 SDQVDCQPLENALK
+446 SNQVDCQPLENALK
-460 MAPTVPVYEEDGE
+460 MAPTVPVYEEDGV

-508 AFVNITPIKG
+508 AYVNITPIKG
-518 LVLRSS
+518 LVLRSN

-549 TPSATVSQG
+549 TPSATLSQA
-558 NDMKWTWSNTATYNF
+558 NDMKWTWSNTAQYNF
-573 NIGPEHTIDLLAG
+573 NIGPEHSFDLLAG
-586 LELYSQTRDDFAS
+586 IELYSQNRDDFAS

-612 WPNAATGTQRATGI
+612 WPNAATGTQRASGI
-626 EEGYNLVSLFGK
+626 AEGYNLVSLFGK
-638 ANYNYKDLVL
+638 ANYNWKDLVL

-678 VSQHLNQE
+678 VSQHLNQS
-686 WISDM
+686 WINDM

-732 AGSGI
+732 EGSGI
-737 YPSGYRATQAQNND
+737 FPSGYRATQAQNND

-765 FNLFRSSVYGSID
+765 YTLFNNSFYGSID

-815 EFAAGYRG
+815 EFAAGYRYI
-823 TTSYGLKYNV
+823 TSYGLRYNI

-850 TTGSYVHTSKQNLV
+850 TTGSYVHTSKENLV

-881 YQNREEVLASGQE
+881 FQNHEEVLASGQE

-925 NFSWGLNVDL
+925 NFSWGLNVEL
-935 SYKNFDFS
+935 MYKNFDFS
-943 MFWQGVAGQ
+943 MFWQGVAGV

-971 SNKGNRMLGAWTT
+971 SNKGNRMLDAWTT
-984 DNTNSTIPA
+984 DNTSSSIPA

-1029 SFIEKLKMSSARI
+1029 EFVEKLRMTSARI
-1042 YFSGHNLL
+1042 YFSGQNLL
-1050 TIKSSSLTCSD
+1050 TLKGGSLTCSD

>member
-1 MQPIVNCNFA
+1 MLLFV
-11 VNLTHSTNQNIEAM
+11 
-25 KELKTATKNTPCGRG
+25 G
-40 GLVSVACNWGKK
+40 
-52 TLLSMMLFIVS
+52 TLL
-63 TVMYAQTEASGTV
+63 YAQTEITGTV
-76 IDETGEG
+76 VDPTGET

-94 SNGAVTDL
+94 SNGAVTDF
-102 DGNFKLSVA
+102 DGNFKLKVAPGKTLVISYIGFATQEVA
-111 AGATIVITYIGYD
+111 AAN
-124 AVEMPAAS
+124 
-132 GMQIQL
+132 GMKVTLQD
-138 KENASELAE
+138 NAKELAE
-147 LVVTGYQ
+147 VVVTGYQ

-162 GSVAVVKTDELKTS
+162 GSVAVVQTKELKTS

-190 GMTVTSDGSPV
+190 GMTITSNGSPV
-201 GAGRVRI
+201 GAGTVRI
-208 RGIGSFNSSQD
+208 RGGGSFNSSQD

-285 LTAQFYNSQTM
+285 LTASFYNKQSM

-301 TSEYATSMA
+301 TAEYATAMA
-310 QAALNDGL
+310 QAAMNDGL
-318 DPVAYASNYGLNL
+318 DPEQYANNYGLTL
-331 NASAGT
+331 NATAGKT
-337 PIRAYNPAT
+337 IQAYDPAL
-346 GQYVD
+346 GQMRQF
-351 YTVNGLYDGYINSK
+351 TVNGLYDGFMNASH
-365 KTMRFSDTDWLDVI
+365 TMRFSDTDWLDEI
-379 SRTGFS
+379 SRTGFAQS
-385 QNYDL
+385 YDL
-390 SISNATDKYSALV
+390 SISNATDKASALV
-403 SFGYKKNNGILKYT
+403 SLGYKKNNGILKYT

-423 GRINTSYNVNKL
+423 ARINTSYKVNK
-435 ITLGENLTITY
+435 IVTVGENATITY
-446 SDQVDCQPLENALK
+446 SNQVDCAPLENALK
-460 MAPTVPVYEEDGE
+460 MAPTLPVYEEDGE

-497 NRLKIWRIFGN
+497 NRLKMWRIFGN
-508 AFVNITPIKG
+508 AYVNIQPIKG
-518 LVLRSS
+518 LLLRSN
-524 FGIDYDAGFIH
+524 FGLDYWSEFIH

-549 TPSATVSQG
+549 TPSANLG
-558 NDMKWTWSNTATYNF
+558 NKNSVKWTWSNTANYNF
-573 NIGPEHTIDLLAG
+573 TLGVDHNFTLLG
-586 LELYSQTRDDFAS
+586 GMELHKDVEDRSSA
-599 YAQMYAIENYNYM
+599 YAQMFALEKYTYM
-612 WPNAATGTQRATGI
+612 WPDAATGTQRAGGI
-626 EEGYNLVSLFGK
+626 QEGYNLVSFFGK
-638 ANYNYKDLVL
+638 VDYNFKDLVL
-648 ASFTIRRDG
+648 ASFTIRHDG

-686 WISDM
+686 WIDDL
-691 KLRASWGA
+691 KIRASWGQ

-712 LYAATYGGGRNES
+712 LYAATYGGERNES

-737 YPSGYRATQAQNND
+737 YPSGFRATQSQNND

-757 TQWNFGVD
+757 EQWNAGLDFTLFG
-765 FNLFRSSVYGSID
+765 NTLYGTYD
-778 AYVKKVKDMLINPA
+778 VYVKKVKDMLINPA

-815 EFAAGYRG
+815 EFALGYRG
-823 TTSYGLKYNV
+823 RTEFGMTYNI

-839 FRNKVTYLPET
+839 FRQKVTYLPET
-850 TTGSYVHTSKQNLV
+850 TTGSYVHTAKENLV
-864 EAKKP
+864 ESEKP

-881 YQNREEVLASGQE
+881 FQNREEVLASGQE

-908 NGVINEN
+908 NGLINEQ

-925 NFSWGLNVDL
+925 NFSWGLNVEL
-935 SYKNFDFS
+935 GYKNFDFS

-952 DVYNNQKFQTDFYS
+952 DVYNDQKFQTDFYS

-984 DNTNSTIPA
+984 ANTGSDIPA
-993 LTTNNTGNEGRASSY
+993 LTTNNVGNENRASSY

-1017 LRQVQIGYNLPT
+1017 LRQVQIGYNLP
-1029 SFIEKLKMSSARI
+1029 EKLLKPIKMSSARVYI
-1042 YFSGHNLL
+1042 SGHNLL
-1050 TIKSSSLTCSD
+1050 TLKSSSLTCSD
-1061 PENPNWAYPNSTSFS
+1061 PENPRWMYPNSTSFS

>member
-1 MQPIVNCNFA
+1 
-11 VNLTHSTNQNIEAM
+11 M
-25 KELKTATKNTPCGRG
+25 KQLKR
-40 GLVSVACNWGKK
+40 L
-52 TLLSMMLFIVS
+52 LLSLLLMTTCAASF
-63 TVMYAQTEASGTV
+63 AQKVEASGTI
-76 IDETGEG
+76 IDATGEG

-94 SNGAVTDL
+94 TNGTVTDF
-102 DGNFKLSVA
+102 DGNFKMQVNE
-111 AGATIVITYIGYD
+111 GATLVISYIGFKT
-124 AVEMPAAS
+124 EELPAAT
-132 GMQIQL
+132 GMQVTMQD
-138 KENASELAE
+138 NAKELAE
-147 LVVTGYQ
+147 VVVTGYQ

-162 GSVAVVKTDELKTS
+162 GSVAVVKTDELKSS

-190 GMTVTSDGSPV
+190 GMTITSNGSPV
-201 GAGRVRI
+201 GAGTVRI

-270 SGKKGEKVKV
+270 QGKKGDKLKV

-285 LTAQFYNSQTM
+285 LTAQFYNNQSK
-296 MKLAN
+296 MKLMN
-301 TSEYATSMA
+301 SSEYAIAMA
-310 QAALNDGL
+310 QAAMNDGL

-331 NASAGT
+331 NASAGI
-337 PIRAYNPAT
+337 PIQAYDPAT
-346 GQYVD
+346 GQMRQF
-351 YTVNGLYDGYINSK
+351 TVNGLYDGFLNSK
-365 KTMRFSDTDWLDVI
+365 RTMRFSDTDWLDEI
-379 SRTGFS
+379 SRTGFM

-390 SISNATDKYSALV
+390 SISNATDKSSALV
-403 SFGYKKNNGILKYT
+403 SFGYKKNDGILKYT

-423 GRINTSYNVNKL
+423 GRVNTSFKVNKL
-435 ITLGENLTITY
+435 VTIGENVTITY
-446 SDQVDCQPLENALK
+446 SDQVDIQPLENALK
-460 MAPTVPVYEEDGE
+460 MSPTLPVYEEDGV

-508 AFVNITPIKG
+508 AFVNITPVKG
-518 LVLRSS
+518 LTLRSS

-549 TPSATVSQG
+549 TPSSTVSQG

-573 NIGPEHTIDLLAG
+573 VLANQHTFNLLAG
-586 LELYSQTRDDFAS
+586 VELHKQNRDDFSS

-612 WPNAATGTQRATGI
+612 WPNAATGTQRASGI
-626 EEGYNLVSLFGK
+626 EEGYRLLSFFGK
-638 ANYNYKDLVL
+638 VDYNWKDLLL

-657 SSRFGENNRYGTF
+657 SSRFGEHNKYGTF

-678 VSQHLNQE
+678 ISQHMNQN
-686 WISDM
+686 WIDDL
-691 KLRASWGA
+691 KLRASWGQ

-712 LYAATYGGGRNES
+712 LYAATYGGERNES
-725 TAYDLAL
+725 TAYDLYL
-732 AGSGI
+732 QGSGI
-737 YPSGYRATQAQNND
+737 FPSGYRATQAQNDD

-757 TQWNFGVD
+757 EQYNVGLD
-765 FNLFRSSVYGSID
+765 FTFFNNSLYGTAD
-778 AYVKKVKDMLINPA
+778 AYIKEVKDMLINPA

-809 LQNWGM
+809 LKNWGM
-815 EFAAGYRG
+815 EFALGYRH
-823 TTSYGLKYNV
+823 TTAYGLKYNI

-839 FRNKVTYLPET
+839 FRNWVTYLPET
-850 TTGSYVHTSKQNLV
+850 TTGSYVHTAKENLV

-881 YQNREEVLASGQE
+881 FQSREDVLASGQE

-908 NGVINEN
+908 NGVINEQ
-915 DQTWIFNPVP
+915 DQDWIFNPVP
-925 NFSWGLNVDL
+925 NFSWGLNVEL

-943 MFWQGVAGQ
+943 MFWQGVAGV

-971 SNKGNRMLGAWTT
+971 SNKGNRMLDAWTT
-984 DNTNSTIPA
+984 ANTGSLIPA
-993 LTTNNTGNEGRASSY
+993 LTTNNVGAENRASSY

-1017 LRQVQIGYNLPT
+1017 LRQVQLGYNLPQ
-1029 SFIEKLKMSSARI
+1029 SLLNKVKMSSARVFI
-1042 YFSGHNLL
+1042 SGHNLL

-1061 PENPNWAYPNSTSFS
+1061 PENPNWAYPNSTSVS
-1076 FGIQTSF
+1076 FGLQVGF

>member
-1 MQPIVNCNFA
+1 MMKQLKRLFLSLMLI
-11 VNLTHSTNQNIEAM
+11 LTSTI
-25 KELKTATKNTPCGRG
+25 
-40 GLVSVACNWGKK
+40 
-52 TLLSMMLFIVS
+52 
-63 TVMYAQTEASGTV
+63 MYAQAEISGTV
-76 IDETGEG
+76 VDATGET

-94 SNGAVTDL
+94 SNGTITDF
-102 DGNFKLSVA
+102 DGNFKIKVK
-111 AGATIVITYIGYD
+111 AGATLVFSYIGYKT
-124 AVEMPAAS
+124 EELPAKQ
-132 GMQIQL
+132 GMQVTMQD
-138 KENASELAE
+138 NAKELAE
-147 LVVTGYQ
+147 VVVTGYQ

-162 GSVAVVKTDELKTS
+162 GSVSVVETKDLKTS

-190 GMTVTSDGSPV
+190 GMTITSNGSPV
-201 GAGRVRI
+201 GAGTVRI

-219 PLFIIDG
+219 PLFVIDG

-270 SGKKGEKVKV
+270 SGKKGDKVKI

-285 LTAQFYNSQTM
+285 LTAQFYNKQTM

-301 TSEYATSMA
+301 TAEYATSMA
-310 QAALNDGL
+310 QAAMNDGL
-318 DPVAYASNYGLNL
+318 NPEQYANNYGLTL

-337 PIRAYNPAT
+337 PISAYDPAS
-346 GQYVD
+346 GEMRQF
-351 YTVNGLYDGYINSK
+351 TVNGLYDGYINSK
-365 KTMRFSDTDWLDVI
+365 RTMRFSDTDWLNEI

-390 SISNATDKYSALV
+390 SLSNATDKSSALFSV
-403 SFGYKKNNGILKYT
+403 GYKKNEGILKYT
-417 DFESFS
+417 YFESIS
-423 GRINTSYNVNKL
+423 ARLNTSYKLNK
-435 ITLGENLTITY
+435 IVTVGENATITY

-460 MAPTVPVYEEDGE
+460 MAPTVPVYEEDGV

-497 NRLKIWRIFGN
+497 NKLKIWRIFGN
-508 AFVNITPIKG
+508 AYVNIQPIKG
-518 LVLRSS
+518 LLLRSN

-535 SVTYTWHSDVVNNS
+535 SVVYTWHSDVVNNS
-549 TPSATVSQG
+549 TPSSTVSQA

-573 NIGPEHTIDLLAG
+573 VLANEHTFDLLAG
-586 LELYSQTRDDFAS
+586 IELYSQNRDDFSS
-599 YAQMYAIENYNYM
+599 YAQMYALENYKYM

-626 EEGYNLVSLFGK
+626 AEGYNLVSLFGK
-638 ANYNYKDLVL
+638 VDYNWKDLLL

-670 PAFTLGYR
+670 PAVTLGYR
-678 VSQHLNQE
+678 LSQNLGQD
-686 WISDM
+686 WIDDL
-691 KLRASWGA
+691 KIRASWGE

-712 LYAATYGGGRNES
+712 LYAATYGGERNES

-737 YPSGYRATQAQNND
+737 FPSGFRATQSQNND

-757 TQWNFGVD
+757 VQYNLGLDFRFFG
-765 FNLFRSSVYGSID
+765 SAIYGTFDTYI
-778 AYVKKVKDMLINPA
+778 KKVKDMLINPA

-815 EFAAGYRG
+815 EFALGYRH
-823 TTSYGLKYNV
+823 TTEYGLSYNI

-839 FRNKVTYLPET
+839 YRSKVTYLPET
-850 TTGSYVHTSKQNLV
+850 TTGSYVHTAKENLV
-864 EAKKP
+864 ESKKP

-881 YQNREEVLASGQE
+881 FQSREEVLASGQE

-908 NGVINEN
+908 NGIINEQ
-915 DQTWIFNPVP
+915 DQDWIFNPVP
-925 NFSWGLNVDL
+925 NFSWGLNLEL
-935 SYKNFDFS
+935 SYKDFDFS

-984 DNTNSTIPA
+984 ANTDSDIPA

-1008 FVENGSYAK
+1008 FVENGSYGK
-1017 LRQVQIGYNLPT
+1017 LRQLQIGYNLPK
-1029 SFIEKLKMSSARI
+1029 SLIGKLKMTSARV
-1042 YFSGHNLL
+1042 YVSGHNLL
-1050 TIKSSSLTCSD
+1050 TVKSSSLTCSD

>member
-1 MQPIVNCNFA
+1 
-11 VNLTHSTNQNIEAM
+11 M
-25 KELKTATKNTPCGRG
+25 KQAKRLFLS
-40 GLVSVACNWGKK
+40 LVALFLC
-52 TLLSMMLFIVS
+52 TLA
-63 TVMYAQTEASGTV
+63 YAQTEITGTV
-76 IDETGEG
+76 VDETGEG

-89 MEKGT
+89 KEKGT
-94 SNGAVTDL
+94 ANGSVTDF
-102 DGNFKLSVA
+102 DGNFKLKVA
-111 AGATIVITYIGYD
+111 KGTMLVISYIGYD
-124 AVEMPAAS
+124 NVEMAATP
-132 GMQIQL
+132 GMKVQL

-147 LVVTGYQ
+147 VVVTGYQ

-190 GMTVTSDGSPV
+190 GMTITSNGSPV
-201 GAGRVRI
+201 GAGTVRI
-208 RGIGSFNSSQD
+208 RGGGSFNSSQD

-270 SGKKGEKVKV
+270 SGKKADKVTV

-285 LTAQFYNSQTM
+285 LTAQFYNKQTM
-296 MKLAN
+296 MDLAN
-301 TSEYATSMA
+301 TSQYATAMA
-310 QAALNDGL
+310 QAAMNDGL
-318 DPVAYASNYGLNL
+318 DPEQYANNYGLTL
-331 NASAGT
+331 NAAAGT
-337 PIRAYNPAT
+337 PIQAYDPAT
-346 GQYVD
+346 GQMRNF
-351 YTVNGLYDGYINSK
+351 TVNGLYDGYMNAK
-365 KTMRFSDTDWLDVI
+365 KTMRYSDTDWLDEI

-390 SISNATDKYSALV
+390 SVSKASDKSSALF
-403 SFGYKKNNGILKYT
+403 SFGYKKNNGILKHT

-423 GRINTSYNVNKL
+423 GRINSSYKVNK
-435 ITLGENLTITY
+435 IVTIGENATITY

-460 MAPTVPVYEEDGE
+460 MAPTLPVFEEDGV

-497 NRLKIWRIFGN
+497 NRLKMWRIFGN
-508 AFVNITPIKG
+508 GYIDVKPIKG
-518 LVLRSS
+518 LTLRSN
-524 FGIDYDAGFIH
+524 FGLDYWSEFIH

-549 TPSATVSQG
+549 TSAANLGAKTSV
-558 NDMKWTWSNTATYNF
+558 KWTWSNTANYNF
-573 NIGPEHTIDLLAG
+573 TLAADHNFIVLAG
-586 LELYSQTRDDFAS
+586 MELHKDIDEHSNA
-599 YAQMYAIENYNYM
+599 YAQMYALENYDYM
-612 WPNAATGTQRATGI
+612 WPDAATGTQRASGI
-626 EEGYNLVSLFGK
+626 REGYNLVSFFGK
-638 ANYNYKDLVL
+638 LDYNWKDLLL

-678 VSQHLNQE
+678 ISENLKQD
-686 WISDM
+686 WINDM
-691 KLRASWGA
+691 KVRASWGQ

-725 TAYDLAL
+725 TAYDLNL
-732 AGSGI
+732 QGSGI
-737 YPSGYRATQAQNND
+737 FPSGYRATQSQNND

-757 TQWNFGVD
+757 EQYNFGLD
-765 FNLFRSSVYGSID
+765 FTLFGNSVYGSMD
-778 AYVKKVKDMLINPA
+778 AYIKNVKDMLINPA

-809 LQNWGM
+809 LRNWGM
-815 EFAAGYRG
+815 EFALGYRH
-823 TTSYGLKYNV
+823 TTEYGLKYNV

-839 FRNKVTYLPET
+839 FRQRVTYLPET
-850 TTGSYVHTSKQNLV
+850 TTGSYVHTAKENLV

-881 YQNREEVLASGQE
+881 FQSREEVLAAGQE

-908 NGVINEN
+908 NGIINEQ

-925 NFSWGLNVDL
+925 NFSWGLNVEL
-935 SYKNFDFS
+935 AYKAFDFS

-952 DVYNNQKFQTDFYS
+952 DVYNDQKFQTDFYS

-971 SNKGNRMLGAWTT
+971 SNKGNRMLNAWTT
-984 DNTNSTIPA
+984 ANTGSDIPA
-993 LTTNNTGNEGRASSY
+993 LTTNNTGNEGRASTY

-1017 LRQVQIGYNLPT
+1017 LRQVQLGYNLPE
-1029 SFIEKLKMSSARI
+1029 SLMKKLHMTSARV
-1042 YFSGHNLL
+1042 YVSGHNLL

-1061 PENPNWAYPNSTSFS
+1061 PENPRWMYPNSTSFS

>member
-1 MQPIVNCNFA
+1 MEKLKRFLMSVMLIFA
-11 VNLTHSTNQNIEAM
+11 STI
-25 KELKTATKNTPCGRG
+25 C
-40 GLVSVACNWGKK
+40 
-52 TLLSMMLFIVS
+52 
-63 TVMYAQTEASGTV
+63 MYAQTEITGTV
-76 IDETGEG
+76 VDELGEG

-89 MEKGT
+89 KEKGT
-94 SNGAVTDL
+94 SNGTVTDL
-102 DGNFKLSVA
+102 DGNFKLKVA
-111 AGATIVITYIGYD
+111 EGATLVVSYIGYD
-124 AVEMPAAS
+124 NIEVPATP
-132 GMQIQL
+132 GVKIQL
-138 KENASELAE
+138 KETASELAE
-147 LVVTGYQ
+147 VVVTGYQ

-162 GSVAVVKTDELKTS
+162 GSVAVVKTDELKSS

-190 GMTVTSDGSPV
+190 GMTITSNGSPV
-201 GAGRVRI
+201 GAGTVRI

-270 SGKKGEKVKV
+270 QGKKGDKLKV

-285 LTAQFYNSQTM
+285 LTAQFYNNQSK
-296 MKLAN
+296 MKLMN
-301 TSEYATSMA
+301 SSEYAIAMA
-310 QAALNDGL
+310 QAAMNDGL

-331 NASAGT
+331 NASAGI
-337 PIRAYNPAT
+337 PIQAYDPAT
-346 GQYVD
+346 GQMRQF
-351 YTVNGLYDGYINSK
+351 TVNGLYDGFLNSK
-365 KTMRFSDTDWLDVI
+365 RTMRFSDTDWLDEI
-379 SRTGFS
+379 SRTGFM

-390 SISNATDKYSALV
+390 SISNATDKSSALV
-403 SFGYKKNNGILKYT
+403 SFGYKKNDGILKYT

-423 GRINTSYNVNKL
+423 GRVNTSFKVNKL
-435 ITLGENLTITY
+435 VTIGENVTITY
-446 SDQVDCQPLENALK
+446 SDQVDIQPLENALK
-460 MAPTVPVYEEDGE
+460 MSPTLPVYEEDGV

-508 AFVNITPIKG
+508 AFVNITPVKG
-518 LVLRSS
+518 LTLRSS

-549 TPSATVSQG
+549 TPSSTVSQG

-573 NIGPEHTIDLLAG
+573 VLANQHTFNLLAG
-586 LELYSQTRDDFAS
+586 VELHKQNRDDFSS

-612 WPNAATGTQRATGI
+612 WPNAATGTQRASGI
-626 EEGYNLVSLFGK
+626 EEGYRLLSFFGK
-638 ANYNYKDLVL
+638 VDYNWKDLLL

-657 SSRFGENNRYGTF
+657 SSRFGEHNKYGTF

-678 VSQHLNQE
+678 ISQHMNQN
-686 WISDM
+686 WIDDL
-691 KLRASWGA
+691 KLRASWGQ

-712 LYAATYGGGRNES
+712 LYAATYGGERNES
-725 TAYDLAL
+725 TAYDLYL
-732 AGSGI
+732 QGSGI
-737 YPSGYRATQAQNND
+737 FPSGYRATQAQNDD

-757 TQWNFGVD
+757 EQYNVGLD
-765 FNLFRSSVYGSID
+765 FTFFNNSLYGTAD
-778 AYVKKVKDMLINPA
+778 AYIKEVKDMLINPA

-809 LQNWGM
+809 LKNWGM
-815 EFAAGYRG
+815 EFALGYRH
-823 TTSYGLKYNV
+823 TTAYGLKYNI
-833 NGNLDF
+833 NGNMDF
-839 FRNKVTYLPET
+839 FRNWVTYLPET
-850 TTGSYVHTSKQNLV
+850 TTGSYVHTAKENLV

-881 YQNREEVLASGQE
+881 FQSREDVLASGQE

-908 NGVINEN
+908 NGVINEQ
-915 DQTWIFNPVP
+915 DQDWIFNPVP
-925 NFSWGLNVDL
+925 NFSWGLNVEL

-943 MFWQGVAGQ
+943 MFWQGVAGV

-971 SNKGNRMLGAWTT
+971 SNKGNRMLDAWTT
-984 DNTNSTIPA
+984 ANTGSLIPA
-993 LTTNNTGNEGRASSY
+993 LTTNNVGAENRASSY

-1017 LRQVQIGYNLPT
+1017 LRQVQLGYNLPQ
-1029 SFIEKLKMSSARI
+1029 SLLNKVKMSSARVFI
-1042 YFSGHNLL
+1042 SGHNLL

-1061 PENPNWAYPNSTSFS
+1061 PENPNWAYPNSTSVS
-1076 FGIQTSF
+1076 FGLQVGF

>member
-1 MQPIVNCNFA
+1 
-11 VNLTHSTNQNIEAM
+11 M
-25 KELKTATKNTPCGRG
+25 KQTKRFI
-40 GLVSVACNWGKK
+40 LSFL
-52 TLLSMMLFIVS
+52 LLSASII
-63 TVMYAQTEASGTV
+63 MYAQQEVTGTV
-76 IDETGEG
+76 TDDMGP

-94 SNGAVTDL
+94 SNGTVTDF
-102 DGNFKLSVA
+102 DGNFKLKVQ
-111 AGATIVITYIGYD
+111 AGKTLVFSYIGYKSQ
-124 AVEMPAAS
+124 ELPAKD
-132 GMQIQL
+132 GMQVSMQ
-138 KENASELAE
+138 ENAKELAE
-147 LVVTGYQ
+147 VVVTGYT

-162 GSVAVVKTDELKTS
+162 GSVAVVQTKELKTS

-190 GMTVTSDGSPV
+190 GMTITSNGSPV
-201 GAGRVRI
+201 GAGTVRI

-270 SGKKGEKVKV
+270 SGKKGDKVKV

-285 LTAQFYNSQTM
+285 LTAQFYNKQTM
-296 MKLAN
+296 MKLSNSA
-301 TSEYATSMA
+301 EYATAMA
-310 QAALNDGL
+310 QAAMNDGL
-318 DPVAYASNYGLNL
+318 DPEQYANNYGLTL
-331 NASAGT
+331 HAAQGT
-337 PIRAYNPAT
+337 PISAYNPAT
-346 GQYVD
+346 GQMENFV
-351 YTVNGLYDGYINSK
+351 VNGKNDGYLNERR
-365 KTMRFSDTDWLDVI
+365 TMRYSDTDWLDAI

-385 QNYDL
+385 QSYDL
-390 SISNATDKYSALV
+390 SISGATDKFSALF
-403 SFGYKKNNGILKYT
+403 SAGYKNNNGILKYT

-423 GRINTSYNVNKL
+423 GRINTTYKVNS
-435 ITLGENLTITY
+435 IVSVGENATITY
-446 SDQVDCQPLENALK
+446 SNQVDCQPLENALK
-460 MAPTVPVYEEDGE
+460 MAPTLPIYEEDNV

-497 NRLKIWRIFGN
+497 NRLKMWRIFGN
-508 AFVNITPIKG
+508 AFVNITPLKG
-518 LVLRSS
+518 LTLRSN
-524 FGIDYDAGFIH
+524 FGLDYWSEFIH

-549 TPSATVSQG
+549 TPASNLG
-558 NDMKWTWSNTATYNF
+558 NKTSVKWTWSNTANYNF
-573 NIGPEHTIDLLAG
+573 TIFGEHTFNILAG
-586 LELYSQTRDDFAS
+586 LELHKDVEERSSA
-599 YAQMYAIENYNYM
+599 YAQMFALENYNYM
-612 WPNAATGTQRATGI
+612 WPDAATGTQRAGGI
-626 EEGYNLVSLFGK
+626 KEGYNLVSIFGK
-638 ANYNYKDLVL
+638 LDYNWRDLVL

-657 SSRFGENNRYGTF
+657 SSRFGSNNRYGTF

-678 VSQHLNQE
+678 ISQNLKQD
-686 WISDM
+686 WIDDM
-691 KLRASWGA
+691 KIRASWGQ

-737 YPSGYRATQAQNND
+737 FPSGFRATQAQNDN

-757 TQWNFGVD
+757 EQWNGGLD
-765 FNLFRSSVYGSID
+765 FTMFRNSLYGSMDI
-778 AYVKKVKDMLINPA
+778 YVKKVKDMLINPA

-815 EFAAGYRG
+815 EFQLGYRH
-823 TTSYGLKYNV
+823 TTEYGLRYNV

-839 FRNKVTYLPET
+839 YRSKVTYLPET
-850 TTGSYVHTSKQNLV
+850 TTGSYVHTAKENLV
-864 EAKKP
+864 ESGKP

-881 YQNREEVLASGQE
+881 FQSREEVLASGQE

-908 NGVINEN
+908 NGIINEQ

-925 NFSWGLNVDL
+925 NFSWGLNIEL
-935 SYKNFDFS
+935 GYKDFDFS

-952 DVYNNQKFQTDFYS
+952 DVYNDQKFQTDFFS
-966 ITDAG
+966 ITDPG

-984 DNTNSTIPA
+984 ANTGSSIPA
-993 LTTNNTGNEGRASSY
+993 LTTNNTGNEGRASTY
-1008 FVENGSYAK
+1008 FVENGSYGK
-1017 LRQVQIGYNLPT
+1017 LRQVQIGYNIP
-1029 SFIEKLKMSSARI
+1029 EKLLKKVKMTSARV
-1042 YFSGHNLL
+1042 YVSAHNLL
-1050 TIKSSSLTCSD
+1050 TIKTSSLTCAD
-1061 PENPNWAYPNSTSFS
+1061 PENPRWMYPNSTSIS

>member
-1 MQPIVNCNFA
+1 MEKQKTISA
-11 VNLTHSTNQNIEAM
+11 QSLTRR
-25 KELKTATKNTPCGRG
+25 L
-40 GLVSVACNWGKK
+40 
-52 TLLSMMLFIVS
+52 LLSLLFLVAS
-63 TVMYAQTEASGTV
+63 TIAFAQTEATGTIV
-76 IDETGEG
+76 DKTGEPI
-83 VIGATV
+83 IGATV

-94 SNGAVTDL
+94 SNGTITDI
-102 DGNFKLSVA
+102 DGNFRLTTASGATLVVSYIGFEKQELPAA
-111 AGATIVITYIGYD
+111 AGMNITLSD
-124 AVEMPAAS
+124 NA
-132 GMQIQL
+132 
-138 KENASELAE
+138 KELSEV
-147 LVVTGYQ
+147 VVTGYQ
-154 TQRKADLT
+154 VQRKADLT
-162 GSVAVVKTDELKTS
+162 GAVAVVKTDELKTS

-183 ALQGKVP
+183 ALQGRVP
-190 GMTVTSDGSPV
+190 GMTITHDGSPV
-201 GAGRVRI
+201 GAGTVRI

-270 SGKKGEKVKV
+270 SGKKGDKTKV
-280 DFSAN
+280 DFSASV
-285 LTAQFYNSQTM
+285 TAQFYNSQSM
-296 MKLAN
+296 MKLSN
-301 TSEYATSMA
+301 TKEYATAMA

-331 NASAGT
+331 NASSGV

-346 GQYVD
+346 GQYNE
-351 YTVNGLYDGYINSK
+351 YTVNGLYDGFINSK
-365 KTMRFSDTDWLDVI
+365 RTMRFSDTDWLKEI
-379 SRTGFS
+379 SRTGFA

-390 SISNATDKYSALV
+390 SISNATDKMSALF
-403 SFGYKKNNGILKYT
+403 SLGYKKTSGILKYT
-417 DFESFS
+417 DFESIAA
-423 GRINTSYNVNKL
+423 RINTSYKINNIVT
-435 ITLGENLTITY
+435 IGENATITY
-446 SDQVDCQPLENALK
+446 SNQVDCQPLENALK
-460 MAPTVPVYEEDGE
+460 MAPTVPVYEEDGV

-508 AFVNITPIKG
+508 AYVNITPIKG
-518 LVLRSS
+518 LLLRSN

-535 SVTYTWHSDVVNNS
+535 AVTYTWHSDVVNNS
-549 TPSATVSQG
+549 TPSTTVSQA
-558 NDMKWTWSNTATYNF
+558 NDLKWTWSNTATYNF
-573 NIGPEHTIDLLAG
+573 DINGSHNFNLLAG
-586 LELYSQTRDDFAS
+586 MELHSQTRDDFSS
-599 YAQMYAIENYNYM
+599 YAQMFALETYKYM

-626 EEGYNLVSLFGK
+626 EEGYNLVSFFGK
-638 ANYNYKDLVL
+638 IDYNWKDLLL
-648 ASFTIRRDG
+648 ASFTIRHDG

-670 PAFTLGYR
+670 PAVTLGYR
-678 VSQHLNQE
+678 ISQHLNQN
-686 WISDM
+686 WIDDL
-691 KLRASWGA
+691 KLRASWGE

-712 LYAATYGGGRNES
+712 LYAATYGGERNES

-737 YPSGYRATQAQNND
+737 YPSGFRATQSQNNN

-757 TQWNFGVD
+757 EQFNVGIDYTLFG
-765 FNLFRSSVYGSID
+765 NSLYGSVD
-778 AYVKKVKDMLINPA
+778 AYIKKVKDMLINPA

-815 EFAAGYRG
+815 EFAAGYRH
-823 TTSYGLKYNV
+823 TTSYGLRYNV

-839 FRNKVTYLPET
+839 FRSKVTYLPET

-864 EAKKP
+864 ESKKP

-881 YQNREEVLASGQE
+881 FQNREEVLASGQE

-908 NGVINEN
+908 NGLINEH

-925 NFSWGLNVDL
+925 NFSWGLNVEL
-935 SYKNFDFS
+935 AYKNFDFS

-952 DVYNNQKFQTDFYS
+952 DVYNDQKFQTDFYS

-971 SNKGNRMLGAWTT
+971 SNKGSRMLDAWTT
-984 DNTNSTIPA
+984 ANTSSTIPA
-993 LTTNNTGNEGRASSY
+993 LTTNNAGNENRTSSY

-1017 LRQVQIGYNLPT
+1017 LRQVQLGYNLPK
-1029 SFIEKLKMSSARI
+1029 SVIEKLRMTNLRL
-1042 YFSGHNLL
+1042 YVSGQNLL
-1050 TIKSSSLTCSD
+1050 TLKSSSLTCSD
-1061 PENPNWAYPNSTSFS
+1061 PENPRWMYPNNTSFTLGLQAS
-1076 FGIQTSF
+1076 F

>member
-1 MQPIVNCNFA
+1 MN
-11 VNLTHSTNQNIEAM
+11 
-25 KELKTATKNTPCGRG
+25 ELKIAKRKVLMAFTSHWPDMSNLCKRLLLGMI
-40 GLVSVACNWGKK
+40 LVFASV
-52 TLLSMMLFIVS
+52 VS
-63 TVMYAQTEASGTV
+63 YAQTEASGTV

-94 SNGAVTDL
+94 SNGTVTDL
-102 DGNFKLSVA
+102 DGNFKLNVA

-183 ALQGKVP
+183 ALQGKVA

-208 RGIGSFNSSQD
+208 RGIGSFNTSQD

-301 TSEYATSMA
+301 TAEYATSMA

-318 DPVAYASNYGLNL
+318 DPVVYASNYGLNL

-337 PIRAYNPAT
+337 PIRAYDPAT

-446 SDQVDCQPLENALK
+446 SNQVDCQPLENALK

-549 TPSATVSQG
+549 TPSANVSQG

-573 NIGPEHTIDLLAG
+573 NIGPEHTFDLLAG

-612 WPNAATGTQRATGI
+612 WPNAATGTQRASGI

-657 SSRFGENNRYGTF
+657 SSRFGSNNRYGTF

-737 YPSGYRATQAQNND
+737 FPSGYRATQAQNND

-765 FNLFRSSVYGSID
+765 FNLFRSSFYGSID

-823 TTSYGLKYNV
+823 TTSYGLRYNI

-881 YQNREEVLASGQE
+881 YQSREEVLACGQE

-971 SNKGNRMLGAWTT
+971 SNKGNRMLGAWTK
-984 DNTNSTIPA
+984 DNTSSTIPA

>member
-1 MQPIVNCNFA
+1 MEKQKTFSAQGLTRRLMLSFFFLLASTLAFA
-11 VNLTHSTNQNIEAM
+11 QN
-25 KELKTATKNTPCGRG
+25 
-40 GLVSVACNWGKK
+40 
-52 TLLSMMLFIVS
+52 
-63 TVMYAQTEASGTV
+63 EASGTI
-76 IDETGEG
+76 IDNEGEPI
-83 VIGATV
+83 IGATV

-94 SNGAVTDL
+94 SNGTISDI
-102 DGNFKLSVA
+102 DGNFHLKTA
-111 AGATIVITYIGYD
+111 PGATLVISYIGF
-124 AVEMPAAS
+124 ATQELPATT
-132 GMQIQL
+132 GMNITMSD
-138 KENASELAE
+138 NAKELAE
-147 LVVTGYQ
+147 VVVTGY
-154 TQRKADLT
+154 TVQRKADLT

-190 GMTVTSDGSPV
+190 GMTISHDGSPV
-201 GAGRVRI
+201 GAGPVRI

-270 SGKKGEKVKV
+270 SGKKGDKVKV

-301 TSEYATSMA
+301 TAEYATSMA

-337 PIRAYNPAT
+337 PIRAWDPAA
-346 GQYVD
+346 GEYKN

-365 KTMRFSDTDWLDVI
+365 RTMRYSDTDWLDQI
-379 SRTGFS
+379 SRTGFV

-390 SISNATDKYSALV
+390 SISNATEKTSALL

-417 DFESFS
+417 DFESIS
-423 GRINTSYNVNKL
+423 GRINTSYKVNKL
-435 ITLGENLTITY
+435 VTIGETMTITY
-446 SDQVDCQPLENALK
+446 SNQVDCQPLENALK
-460 MAPTVPVYEEDGE
+460 MAPTVPVYEEDGV

-508 AFVNITPIKG
+508 AFVNIQPLQG
-518 LVLRSS
+518 LTLRSS
-524 FGIDYDAGFIH
+524 FGVDYEAGFIH

-549 TPSATVSQG
+549 TPSATVSQA

-573 NIGPEHTIDLLAG
+573 TLAAEHTFNLLAG
-586 LELYSQTRDDFAS
+586 LELYSQTRDDFSS
-599 YAQMYAIENYNYM
+599 YAQMYALETYKYM
-612 WPNAATGTQRATGI
+612 WPNAATGTQRASGI

-638 ANYNYKDLVL
+638 VDYNWKDLVL

-678 VSQHLNQE
+678 LSQNLNID
-686 WISDM
+686 WITDL
-691 KLRASWGA
+691 KVRASWGQ

-725 TAYDLAL
+725 TAYDLRL
-732 AGSGI
+732 EGSGV
-737 YPSGYRATQAQNND
+737 YPSGFRATQSQNNN

-757 TQWNFGVD
+757 EQWNAGLD
-765 FNLFRSSVYGSID
+765 FTLFRGDVYGTFDTYI
-778 AYVKKVKDMLINPA
+778 KKVKDMLINPA

-815 EFAAGYRG
+815 ELSLGYRH
-823 TTSYGLKYNV
+823 TTEYGLRYNI
-833 NGNLDF
+833 NGNIDF
-839 FRNKVTYLPET
+839 YRSKVTYLPEM
-850 TTGSYVHTSKQNLV
+850 TTGSYVHTAKENLV
-864 EAKKP
+864 ESKKP

-881 YQNREEVLASGQE
+881 FQNRDEVLASGQE

-908 NGVINEN
+908 NGVINEL

-925 NFSWGLNVDL
+925 NFSWGLNIEL
-935 SYKNFDFS
+935 GYKEFDFS

-971 SNKGNRMLGAWTT
+971 SNKGNRMLDAWTT
-984 DNTNSTIPA
+984 ANTGSSIPA

-1008 FVENGSYAK
+1008 FVENGSYGK
-1017 LRQVQIGYNLPT
+1017 LRQVQIGYNLPDK
-1029 SFIEKLKMSSARI
+1029 FLKPLKMTSARVYI
-1042 YFSGHNLL
+1042 SGHNLL